1 MTALDATDAPFMVG
15 TQAPPKRSRLLPGR
29 SANENPFE
37 TIPLAAYERG
47 VWRQPSLFMRA
58 WLVNDPAGLRHVLI
72 DKVANYPKMPMEQ
85 RFFRALFGEG
95 LLSSD
100 GETWRAHRRIMAP
113 SFDPRSV
120 ASYAPAMVEASTAFA
135 SEWGR
140 LEDGAEIDAS
150 SDMTRLTLEI
160 ISGTMFSADAGEMTG
175 VTGLALEQGIDQAF
189 NFNLLDILP
198 VVGGMRLAGRERLM
212 QQLFAPMDE
221 PLKRLIESRRAN
233 PGKLDLLGRLVAALD
248 EETGAGLS
256 TEEVRNEV
264 LTIFVAGHE
273 TTAAAMTFVW
283 YVLSQQIEWEE
294 KLHAELDQVLGGRV
308 PTDADLPNLKLTRR
322 IIEETMRLYPPAPG
336 LSARVAVKADE
347 VAGTR
352 IPAGGMVLISS
363 WILHRH
369 RSLWEEP
376 NRFDPDRFLAERSV
390 GRPRFA
396 YLPFGGGPRVCIG
409 QMLAMNEAILILA
422 TLAQRFRLRLRP
434 GHKVAIQNRI
444 TIRPRGGLPMLIS
457 RR

>member
-1 MTALDATDAPFMVG
+1 MQASARIERLEPAMTAVDAAEAPFMVG
-15 TQAPPKRSRLLPGR
+15 TRPPPKRGRLIPGR

-37 TIPLAAYERG
+37 SIPLAAYEQG
-47 VWRQPSLFMRA
+47 VWRQPSLFVRA
-58 WLVNDPAGLRHVLI
+58 WLVSDPAGLKQVLI

-100 GETWRAHRRIMAP
+100 GETWRTHRRIMAP

-120 ASYAPAMVEASTAFA
+120 AGYAETMVEASKTFA
-135 SEWGR
+135 NEWGR
-140 LEDGAEIDAS
+140 LEDGAEVDVS

-160 ISGTMFSADAGEMTG
+160 ISGTMFSADAAEMTG
-175 VTGLALEQGIDQAF
+175 VTGLALEQSLDQAF

-198 VVGGMRLAGRERLM
+198 VIGGMRLAGRERLM

-221 PLKRLIESRRAN
+221 PLRRLIESRRAN

-283 YVLSQQIEWEE
+283 YVLSQQTEWEE
-294 KLHAELDQVLGGRV
+294 KLHAELDEVLGGRV
-308 PTDADLPNLKLTRR
+308 PTDADLPNHRG
-322 IIEETMRLYPPAPG
+322 EHAA
-336 LSARVAVKADE
+336 LSASP
-347 VAGTR
+347 G
-352 IPAGGMVLISS
+352 P
-363 WILHRH
+363 
-369 RSLWEEP
+369 
-376 NRFDPDRFLAERSV
+376 F
-390 GRPRFA
+390 RPR
-396 YLPFGGGPRVCIG
+396 R
-409 QMLAMNEAILILA
+409 
-422 TLAQRFRLRLRP
+422 RP
-434 GHKVAIQNRI
+434 GG
-444 TIRPRGGLPMLIS
+444 RGGRDPHS
-457 RR
+457 RRRHGADLVLDPP

>member
-1 MTALDATDAPFMVG
+1 MTAIDVADTPVMAG
-15 TQAPPKRSRLLPGR
+15 TRPPPTRARLLPSR
-29 SANENPFE
+29 SSTENPFE
-37 TIPLAAYERG
+37 AIPLAAYEQG
-47 VWRQPSLFMRA
+47 VWRQPSLFSRA
-58 WLVNDPAGLRHVLI
+58 WLVNDPAGIKRVLI

-85 RFFRALFGEG
+85 RAFRALFGEG
-95 LLSSD
+95 LLSAD
-100 GETWRAHRRIMAP
+100 GETWRRHRRIMAP

-120 ASYAPAMVEASTAFA
+120 AGYAEAMVDASTAFA
-135 SEWGR
+135 GEWGR
-140 LEDGAEIDAS
+140 LEDGAQVDVSA
-150 SDMTRLTLEI
+150 DMTRLTLEI
-160 ISGTMFSADAGEMTG
+160 ISRTMFSADAGEMTG
-175 VTGLALEQGIDQAF
+175 VTRLALERGLDQVF
-189 NFNLLDILP
+189 SFNLLDFLP
-198 VVGGMRLAGRERLM
+198 VIGPMRMNGHERLL
-212 QQLFAPMDE
+212 QQLFAPMDR

-283 YVLSQQIEWEE
+283 YALSQQLEWEE
-294 KLHAELDQVLGGRV
+294 KLHAELSQVLGGRT
-308 PTDADLPNLKLTRR
+308 PTDADLPKLKLTRR
-322 IIEETMRLYPPAPG
+322 IVEETMRLYPPAPG
-336 LSARVAVKADE
+336 MSARVAAEADE

-352 IPAGGMVLISS
+352 IPAGGMVLISA

-369 RSLWEEP
+369 RSLWEDP

-409 QMLAMNEAILILA
+409 QMLAMNEAVLILA
-422 TLAQRFRLRLRP
+422 TLAQRFRLRMVP
-434 GHKVAIQNRI
+434 GHQVAIQHRI

>member
-1 MTALDATDAPFMVG
+1 ML
-15 TQAPPKRSRLLPGR
+15 
-29 SANENPFE
+29 
-37 TIPLAAYERG
+37 
-47 VWRQPSLFMRA
+47 
-58 WLVNDPAGLRHVLI
+58 
-72 DKVANYPKMPMEQ
+72 
-85 RFFRALFGEG
+85 
-95 LLSSD
+95 
-100 GETWRAHRRIMAP
+100 
-113 SFDPRSV
+113 
-120 ASYAPAMVEASTAFA
+120 
-135 SEWGR
+135 
-140 LEDGAEIDAS
+140 
-150 SDMTRLTLEI
+150 
-160 ISGTMFSADAGEMTG
+160 
-175 VTGLALEQGIDQAF
+175 
-189 NFNLLDILP
+189 
-198 VVGGMRLAGRERLM
+198 LAGRLRLM

-248 EETGAGLS
+248 EETGAGLT

-283 YVLSQQIEWEE
+283 YVLSQQTEWEE
-294 KLHAELDQVLGGRV
+294 KLHAELDEVLGGRV

-336 LSARVAVKADE
+336 LSARVAVEADE

-369 RSLWEEP
+369 RSLWEDP

-390 GRPRFA
+390 GRPRLA

-434 GHKVAIQNRI
+434 GHEVAIQNRI
-444 TIRPRGGLPMLIS
+444 TIRPRGGLPMLLS

>member
-1 MTALDATDAPFMVG
+1 MTAFDIADAPGMAG
-15 TQAPPKRSRLLPGR
+15 TQPPPARARFLPTR
-29 SANENPFE
+29 SATENPFE
-37 TIPLAAYERG
+37 SLPLAAYEQG
-47 VWRQPSLFMRA
+47 VWRQPSLISRA
-58 WLVNDPAGLRHVLI
+58 WLVNDPAGIKRVLI
-72 DKVANYPKMPMEQ
+72 DNVANYPKMPMEQ
-85 RFFRALFGEG
+85 RAFRALFGEG
-95 LLSSD
+95 LLSAD
-100 GETWRAHRRIMAP
+100 GQTWRRHRRIMAP

-120 ASYAPAMVEASTAFA
+120 AGYAEAMIDASTAFA
-135 SEWGR
+135 GEWER
-140 LEDGAEIDAS
+140 LEDGAQIDVSA
-150 SDMTRLTLEI
+150 DMTRLTLEI
-160 ISGTMFSADAGEMTG
+160 ISRTMFSADAGEMTA
-175 VTGLALEQGIDQAF
+175 VTGLALEQGLDQVF
-189 NFNLLDILP
+189 TFNLLDLLP
-198 VVGGMRLAGRERLM
+198 VIGPKRMSARERLL
-212 QQLFAPMDE
+212 QQLFAPMDQ

-233 PGKLDLLGRLVAALD
+233 PGKLDLLGRLVASLD

-283 YVLSQQIEWEE
+283 YALSQQPKWEE
-294 KLHAELDQVLGGRV
+294 RLHAELAEVLGGRT
-308 PTDADLPNLKLTRR
+308 PTNADLPNLKLTRR
-322 IIEETMRLYPPAPG
+322 IVEETMRLYPPAPG
-336 LSARVAVKADE
+336 LSARVAVEADE

-352 IPAGGMVLISS
+352 IPAGGMVLLSS

-369 RSLWEEP
+369 RSLWEDP

-409 QMLAMNEAILILA
+409 QMLAMNEAVLILA
-422 TLAQRFRLRLRP
+422 TLAQRFRLRMVA
-434 GHKVAIQNRI
+434 GHQVQIQSRI

>member
-1 MTALDATDAPFMVG
+1 MSALDLAEAPFMAG
-15 TQAPPKRSRLLPGR
+15 TRPPPARSRLLPGR
-29 SANENPFE
+29 SAKENPFE
-37 TIPLAAYERG
+37 SLPLAAYEQG

-58 WLVNDPAGLRHVLI
+58 WLVSDPAGLKRVLI

-100 GETWRAHRRIMAP
+100 GETWRAHRRLMAP

-120 ASYAPAMVEASTAFA
+120 AGYAEAMVDASTAFA
-135 SEWGR
+135 GEWGR
-140 LEDGAEIDAS
+140 LEDGAEVDVSA
-150 SDMTRLTLEI
+150 DMTRLTLEI
-160 ISGTMFSADAGEMTG
+160 ISRTMFSADAGEMTG
-175 VTGLALEQGIDQAF
+175 VTGLALEQSLDQAF

-198 VVGGMRLAGRERLM
+198 VIGAMRLAGRERLM
-212 QQLFAPMDE
+212 QQLFAPMDA
-221 PLKRLIESRRAN
+221 PLMRLIKSRRAN
-233 PGKLDLLGRLVAALD
+233 PGKLDLLGRLVVALD

-256 TEEVRNEV
+256 AEEVRNEV

-273 TTAAAMTFVW
+273 TTAAATTFVW
-283 YVLSQQIEWEE
+283 YALSQQPEWEE

-308 PTDADLPNLKLTRR
+308 PTDADLPRLKLTRR
-322 IIEETMRLYPPAPG
+322 IIEESMRLYPPAPG
-336 LSARVAVKADE
+336 LSARVAVEADE
-347 VAGTR
+347 IAGAR
-352 IPAGGMVLISS
+352 IPAGGMVLIAP
-363 WILHRH
+363 WVLHRH
-369 RSLWEEP
+369 RSLWEDP

-396 YLPFGGGPRVCIG
+396 YLPFGGGARVCIG
-409 QMLAMNEAILILA
+409 QMLAMNEAVLILA

-434 GHKVAIQNRI
+434 GHDVAIQHRI
-444 TIRPRGGLPMLIS
+444 TIRPRGGLPMLIA

>member
-1 MTALDATDAPFMVG
+1 MTAIDAAESPFMVG
-15 TQAPPKRSRLLPGR
+15 TRPPPARSRLLPGR
-29 SANENPFE
+29 SATENPFE
-37 TIPLAAYERG
+37 TLPLAAYEQG

-58 WLVNDPAGLRHVLI
+58 WLVNDPAGLRRVLI
-72 DKVANYPKMPMEQ
+72 DRVANYPKMPMEQ

-100 GETWRAHRRIMAP
+100 GETWRAHRRVMAP

-120 ASYAPAMVEASTAFA
+120 AGYAEAMVDASTAFA
-135 SEWGR
+135 GEWAR
-140 LEDGAEIDAS
+140 LEDGAAVDVSAE
-150 SDMTRLTLEI
+150 MTRLTLEI
-160 ISGTMFSADAGEMTG
+160 ISRTMFSADAAEMTG
-175 VTGLALEQGIDQAF
+175 VTGLALEQSLDQAF

-198 VVGGMRLAGRERLM
+198 VIGAMRLAGREKLM
-212 QQLFAPMDE
+212 RQLFAPMDQ
-221 PLKRLIESRRAN
+221 PLLRLIESRRAN

-273 TTAAAMTFVW
+273 TTASAMTFVW
-283 YVLSQQIEWEE
+283 YALSQQPQWEE
-294 KLHAELDQVLGGRV
+294 KLHAELDEVLGGRA

-322 IIEETMRLYPPAPG
+322 IVEETMRLYPPAPG
-336 LSARVAVKADE
+336 LSARVAVEADE
-347 VAGTR
+347 IAGTR
-352 IPAGGMVLISS
+352 IPAGGMVLISA
-363 WILHRH
+363 WVLHRH
-369 RSLWEEP
+369 RSLWEDP
-376 NRFDPDRFLAERSV
+376 DNFDPDRFLPERSV

-409 QMLAMNEAILILA
+409 QMLAMNEATLILA
-422 TLAQRFRLRLRP
+422 TLAQRFRLRLVP
-434 GHKVAIQNRI
+434 GHRVAIQHRI